1 MNLGFALPL
10 IAIDPGRRIG
20 WALAHGGVIVDCG
33 TTGDY
38 HALPWASVA
47 VIEMPRVYPNPMKW
61 KGDPQQIVRLAALA
75 GRIAERYPFAA
86 LPEPRRWRGMAP
98 ERVIRARTLR
108 ALQPGEF
115 ALTARKL
122 SVHAW
127 DALGIAC
134 WALGRF
140 R

>member
-1 MNLGFALPL
+1 MNLGYALPL
-10 IAIDPGRRIG
+10 IAIDPGKRIG
-20 WALAHGGVIVDCG
+20 WALAIGGVIHECG
-33 TTGDY
+33 TVGDY
-38 HALPWASVA
+38 HALPWAAVA

-61 KGDPQQIVRLAALA
+61 KGDPQQIVKLATLA

-86 LPEPRRWRGMAP
+86 MPEPRRWRGMAP
-98 ERVIRARTLR
+98 ERVIRARTFR
-108 ALQPGEF
+108 ALQGDEHE
-115 ALTARKL
+115 LTTGRV

-134 WALGRF
+134 WALGRY